1 MAPSRGKRPWT
12 FYVLASL
19 FTAYVLA
26 LYGPMFC
33 IYILSFQGPD
43 GGLTFPMNGV
53 SLTWFGKVF
62 SGGGIVDIGAAF
74 KRSLALGL
82 VVMVITVVLS
92 VAAGMAFRK
101 PFRGASILFYTAIAS
116 LIMPSIITSL
126 GIALEFRLIDDF
138 VNKHGANV
146 GLGWLADG
154 YTTAMGLFTS
164 GLGAHLT
171 WTLPFGLLIMF
182 AIFNRFDG
190 RLEEAARDLGATPW
204 QTFRHVVLPIIL
216 PSVVG
221 IGLFGF
227 TLSWDELARSS
238 QAIGS
243 VNTLPLELQGL
254 TTTVTKPDIY
264 ALGTLTSAVSFVVI
278 FAALSV
284 ILVLQARQRRQGSDA
299 GKGMV

>member
-1 MAPSRGKRPWT
+1 MGDKRPRS
-12 FYVLASL
+12 FYILAAFFS
-19 FTAYVLA
+19 AYVLF
-26 LYGPMFC
+26 LYEPMIA

-43 GGLTFPMNGV
+43 GGLTFP
-53 SLTWFGKVF
+53 WFGKVF

>member
-1 MAPSRGKRPWT
+1 MSERRSKSFYLLAAFFT
-12 FYVLASL
+12 VYVL
-19 FTAYVLA
+19 F
-26 LYGPMFC
+26 LYGPMFA
-33 IYILSFQGPD
+33 IFVLSFQGPE

-53 SLTWFGKVF
+53 SLHWFYKVF
-62 SGGGIVDIGAAF
+62 SGGGIVDIGASF

-82 VVMVITVVLS
+82 VVTVLTVVLS
-92 VAAGMAFRK
+92 VGAGMAFRRT
-101 PFRGASILFYTAIAS
+101 FIGATVLFYTAIAS

-126 GIALEFRLIDDF
+126 GIALEFRLIDDLINHF
-138 VNKHGANV
+138 GPEHHWAWAQN
-146 GLGWLADG
+146 W
-154 YTTAMGLFTS
+154 TTAMGLYTS

-171 WTLPFGLLIMF
+171 WNLPFGLLIMF
-182 AIFNRFDG
+182 AIFNRFDH
-190 RLEEAARDLGATPW
+190 RLEEAARDLGASPW
-204 QTFRHVVLPIIL
+204 QVFRHVVLPLIL

-264 ALGTLTSAVSFVVI
+264 ALGTLTTAVSIVVI
-278 FAALSV
+278 VSALL
-284 ILVLQARQRRQGSDA
+284 IIRFLQKRQARFGSDA
-299 GKGMV
+299 GQGMV

>member
-1 MAPSRGKRPWT
+1 MGEKRPRS
-12 FYVLASL
+12 FYVLAAL
-19 FTAYVLA
+19 FIAYVLF
-26 LYGPMFC
+26 LYGPMFA

-53 SLTWFGKVF
+53 SLTWFAKVF
-62 SGGGIVDIGAAF
+62 SGSGIVDIGAAF
-74 KRSLALGL
+74 KRSLELGL
-82 VVMVITVVLS
+82 VVMALTVVLS
-92 VAAGMAFRK
+92 VGAGMAFRK
-101 PFRGASILFYTAIAS
+101 SFRGASFLFYTAIAS

-126 GIALEFRLIDDF
+126 GIALEFRLLDDLMI
-138 VNKHGANV
+138 KHGMDF
-146 GLGWLADG
+146 GLGPWAQG
-154 YTTAMGLFTS
+154 WTTAMGLFTS

-264 ALGTLTSAVSFVVI
+264 ALGTLTSAVSFLVI
-278 FAALSV
+278 FSALIV
-284 ILVLQARQRRQGSDA
+284 ILVLQARQRRHGSDA
-299 GKGMV
+299 GEGMV

>member
-1 MAPSRGKRPWT
+1 MGDKRPRS
-12 FYVLASL
+12 FYVLAA
-19 FTAYVLA
+19 FFAAYVLF
-26 LYGPMFC
+26 LYGPMFA

-53 SLTWFGKVF
+53 SLVWFSKVF

-74 KRSLALGL
+74 KRSLKLGF
-82 VVMVITVVLS
+82 VVMLLTVVIS
-92 VAAGMAFRK
+92 VSAGMAFRK
-101 PFRGASILFYTAIAS
+101 SFRGAGVLFYVAIAS

-126 GIALEFRLIDDF
+126 GIALEFRLLDNVMI
-138 VNKHGANV
+138 KHGADL
-146 GLGWLADG
+146 GLGGWAQG
-154 YTTAMGLFTS
+154 WTTAMGLFTS

-278 FAALSV
+278 FLALIA
-284 ILVLQARQRRQGSDA
+284 ILVLQARQRRHGSDA
-299 GKGMV
+299 GKGML

>member
-1 MAPSRGKRPWT
+1 MGDKRPRS
-12 FYVLASL
+12 FYILAL
-19 FTAYVLA
+19 FFTAYVLF
-26 LYGPMFC
+26 LYGPMIA

-101 PFRGASILFYTAIAS
+101 PFRGASFVFYTAIAS

-138 VNKHGANV
+138 INKHAADY
-146 GLGWLADG
+146 GLGWLAEG
-154 YTTAMGLFTS
+154 HTTAMGLFTS

-264 ALGTLTSAVSFVVI
+264 ALGTLTSAVSFIVI

-299 GKGMV
+299 GKGLV

>member
-1 MAPSRGKRPWT
+1 MGETRPRS
-12 FYVLASL
+12 FYFLAAF
-19 FTAYVLA
+19 FTAYVLF
-26 LYGPMFC
+26 LYGPMFA
-33 IYILSFQGPD
+33 IYVLSFQGPD

-62 SGGGIVDIGAAF
+62 SGSGIVDIGAAF
-74 KRSLALGL
+74 KRSLKLGF
-82 VVMVITVVLS
+82 VVMVLTVVLS
-92 VAAGMAFRK
+92 VAAGMAFRRS
-101 PFRGASILFYTAIAS
+101 FRGASVLFYTAIAS

-126 GIALEFRLIDDF
+126 GIALEFRLLDDF
-138 VNKHGANV
+138 MIKHGIDF
-146 GLGWLADG
+146 GLGHWAEG
-154 YTTAMGLFTS
+154 WTTAMGLFTS

-182 AIFNRFDG
+182 AIFNRFDS

-204 QTFRHVVLPIIL
+204 QTFRHVVMPIIL

-264 ALGTLTSAVSFVVI
+264 ALGTLTSAVSFLVI
-278 FAALSV
+278 FSALIV
-284 ILVLQARQRRQGSDA
+284 ILVLQARQRRHGSDA

>member
-1 MAPSRGKRPWT
+1 MGDKRPRS
-12 FYVLASL
+12 FYFLAA
-19 FTAYVLA
+19 FFIAYVLF
-26 LYGPMFC
+26 LYGPMFA

-53 SLTWFGKVF
+53 SLTWFSKLFAGT
-62 SGGGIVDIGAAF
+62 GIVDIGAAF
-74 KRSLALGL
+74 KRSLKLGL
-82 VVMVITVVLS
+82 VVMGLTVVIS
-92 VAAGMAFRK
+92 VAAGMAFRR

-138 VNKHGANV
+138 MIKHGVDV
-146 GLGWLADG
+146 GLGRWAEG
-154 YTTAMGLFTS
+154 WTTAMGLFTS

-216 PSVVG
+216 PSVIG

-264 ALGTLTSAVSFVVI
+264 ALGTLTSAVSFLVI
-278 FAALSV
+278 SFALIA
-284 ILVLQARQRRQGSDA
+284 ILVLQARQRRHGSDA